1 MATVAQARRAIE
13 VLEARGDIAGAAAI
27 RRDLDAA
34 GLSASTTD
42 FEAQVAAERQQ
53 RLERQE
59 QAREA
64 SLQRRIELA
73 ELDRGA
79 IDRGLDIGTDLI
91 GQATG
96 STLEGVGGLLG
107 LEGLEQYGAEVALE
121 NEADIQRK
129 ARFQTRLDDV
139 EDVGSFGSFL
149 GGLAAESAPQMGSS
163 IAGGIAGAKL
173 GAVFGPVGALVGG
186 IAGGAAANLP
196 FFYGMN
202 RERQKDA
209 IDQGLR
215 TEIDEGAAALT
226 AIPQAALDSI
236 VDRLLVGGL
245 GFTSR
250 AVGGGGIFTRGVK
263 GAGTGAVTE
272 ATTEVGQQL
281 LERAQAGLPIANE
294 EAIAEYREAAI
305 AGGLLGGSIRG
316 TTTVFG
322 GDVAAREDAE
332 IEAREQLRRD
342 NEAAIARGELQMELP
357 LVSRDGTPIPTA
369 EESREAPA
377 EDGEQLRRDSEAA
390 EISPDQLSLPG
401 LEPPVQLTDEEVATR
416 LAGVSEEQLADS
428 IKRDTA
434 PAGTQLELT
443 DVPRAET
450 EDQLADTLDVEEV
463 RERVFKGFSESAKQ
477 KPLDQLTAKQKAT
490 IAKRAQ
496 KLEPAEF
503 AALEEVLAQ
512 EAAVRQEAQQRSA
525 EAAQETFP
533 SPAVGPQLQGLPSPE
548 SEPITVTS
556 EGEATTEQ
564 QRRRTDTLA
573 EVRQQQLD
581 AEQAARDVVTGDMP
595 EAEVRLARERDA
607 VAERTQP
614 DLFPSELVVAEEAAT
629 EPEVAPAAEPLRITS
644 QTLDSLAI
652 PARAPIRKEI
662 PEGASLDDPAISPRT
677 GNPLPTTVRER
688 LVRYGRNR
696 GSKAVQDS
704 IDNLLQG
711 EPDGTSTRQRDL
723 PTRAKR
729 EPDEAGDRTG
739 TGSDTSGLE
748 FTPRGADS
756 TEAAT
761 SDGDTVADAGG
772 DAGRVDA
779 RTGAESDTL
788 ADELNLLVNT
798 EDRSPEQ
805 ESRFLELITQ
815 AREQV
820 KAPKEGVVRRKRSI
834 KEVQKQTEPK
844 PVELESKEETEL
856 AALQDRVDQAVEDSK
871 SGEQTKKKSPSL
883 AQTKEAQDVRE
894 AVQDLREN
902 DPAYAGLGY
911 SVAKAKYVQ
920 EQASEATVGTRT
932 TPDERAKYLMNVKD
946 MEPDI
951 RMAMR
956 STAPPMFGTGNVI
969 YDVDAPLADSVM
981 SRINAGDVRG
991 ALQELAKTTKDRR
1004 AARVARKLLNY
1015 VGTTQVDVVNMQP
1028 ISETTTLREA
1038 DNLASMVDALKKYG
1052 QKPLGLF
1059 VPSENRIL
1067 LNTSG
1072 GLNGVT
1078 FLHEMTHAATLY
1090 ELKTKPN
1097 STTVKD
1103 LNKIYEAAKEVLGAD
1118 PYGTTNLEEFVAEA
1132 FANPEFQRELAK
1144 INAKGERLSLFQ
1156 RFKARIARFL
1166 GLDSYDG
1173 NKLIGGDESAQA
1185 EVNRLVDK
1193 ILAAAPARAGL
1204 DNVPSLSVKD
1214 GVQQVSKAMVEAA
1227 QSKLSSKERRAK
1239 IKRDFLAVFSK
1250 EDNPRLKRLMTG
1262 ILGILPNQ
1270 PIFNEIAEAVGISD
1284 ADLVGKAIL
1293 EQRGA
1298 LSESEAAVKAV
1309 LDPIVRWSTSASKAT
1324 LDAFNNLVHDSTVD
1338 EVDPSITPEQAKKRY
1353 GKKTV
1358 DGKKDGQ
1365 LKIDR
1370 YNELRAVY
1378 NSATF
1383 TAEGRKKYIELR
1395 DLYAGIND
1403 ELRRSL
1409 LGRIDGL
1416 AVDEAVK
1423 TSLRNDLFARLMEI
1437 SNIEP
1442 YFPLTRKGK
1451 YWLAVRNPADGEF
1464 AVVTYESMGD
1474 RKAARERFEGEGYS
1488 VEVIDPDNMKQYV
1501 GADAPSGSF
1510 VTQVLNTLNAKGVPQ
1525 SAKEQIARLYIEA
1538 LPETSFTKSLLKR
1551 KKTLGYDIDAIGA
1564 ARSKAYDLARQSARI
1579 RSSNKIE
1586 AVMNAVEEQFRE
1598 RKVDAEGNPTREFVR
1613 PDLQNDRAEAVL
1625 TEMKDRA
1632 NFAVNPPAD
1641 NFAKNANRMA
1651 FLWTIGGNASSALVN
1666 LSQIPLFA
1674 YPMLG
1679 GIYGYKKTGEA
1690 MKNAAKLFSS
1700 AYVPHA
1706 RENFSNDPQEGKK
1719 FSEKYTIPSIDNYYT
1734 RTNELGSDGKPT
1746 GRVIYSVRTDLDIP
1760 QKRKDEL
1767 ELIRPLIELAA
1778 KRGELN
1784 TSFLAET
1791 LSVDQSGRETNMWD
1805 KITSY
1810 SALMFHTAE
1819 VMNRQTAMVMAY
1831 NLELDKLTNGDPE
1844 KATEAQKQEAAEE
1857 ALFNTQQINGG
1868 ATLETGPRHAREF
1881 IGRIALM
1888 YKGYGIQMY
1897 YTMFKTGKQL
1907 IFNLAP
1913 GNDAES
1919 RALRNQAFKQLAGI
1933 HLSAVF
1939 FAGLQG
1945 IPIYGLVSMIYDMFQ
1960 DDYEEDADEAFRS
1973 YLDNDVLY
1981 KGLLSEMTGLD
1992 VSQRVKLTDL
2002 LFEADK
2008 FNTDPSPEESFG
2020 HYFGGPAWSVTSRA
2034 IEGLGEIMDG
2044 EVERGAEAMMPGAV
2058 RNLYK
2063 GIYRYP
2069 RDEGILTR
2077 RGDPI
2082 YDDITAGDM
2091 LTQILGFPPVGYTRE
2106 IEETSAAK
2114 GMESAARAKRSKLMK
2129 RYYIATRF
2137 GDTEEARNV
2146 MKEIIEFNREDII
2159 RVDPKLRI
2167 SPDSIERSMRRHRTT
2182 TAKMHNGVLLS
2193 PYMKSA
2199 VESVGYL

>member
-1 MATVAQARRAIE
+1 MATVAQARKAIE

-27 RRDLDAA
+27 RRDLSAA

-53 RLERQE
+53 RLERQA

-64 SLQRRIELA
+64 SQQRRLELA

-79 IDRGLDIGTDLI
+79 ISRGIDIGTDLI

-149 GGLAAESAPQMGSS
+149 GGIAAESAPQMGAS

-173 GAVFGPVGALVGG
+173 GAALGPVGALIGG
-186 IAGGAAANLP
+186 IAGGTAANLP

-245 GFTSR
+245 GLTSR

-272 ATTEVGQQL
+272 APTEVGQQL
-281 LERAQAGLPIANE
+281 LERAQAGLPIDDE
-294 EAIAEYREAAI
+294 EALAEYREAGI

-342 NEAAIARGELQMELP
+342 SEAAVARGELQAELP
-357 LVSRDGTPIPTA
+357 LVSRDGTPIPTEEGPRDAAA
-369 EESREAPA
+369 EVR
-377 EDGEQLRRDSEAA
+377 EQLRRDSEAV
-390 EISPDQLSLPG
+390 ETSPDQLSLPG
-401 LEPPVQLTDEEVATR
+401 LEPPVQLSDEEVAAR
-416 LAGVSEEQLADS
+416 LAGVSEEQLADA
-428 IKRDTA
+428 TA

-443 DVPRAET
+443 GVPRAET
-450 EDQLADTLDVEEV
+450 TDQLADTLDVEEV

-477 KPLDQLTAKQKAT
+477 KPLDQLTTKQKAT

-496 KLEPAEF
+496 KLEPAEL

-512 EAAVRQEAQQRSA
+512 ETATRQEAEQRSA
-525 EAAQETFP
+525 AAAQETFP

-548 SEPITVTS
+548 SEPITVTP
-556 EGEATTEQ
+556 EGEAVTEQ

-573 EVRQQQLD
+573 ERQQQQLD

-595 EAEVRLARERDA
+595 EAEVRLFRERA
-607 VAERTQP
+607 AIAEREQP
-614 DLFPSELVVAEEAAT
+614 DLFPTELAVAEEAAT
-629 EPEVAPAAEPLRITS
+629 ESQVAPAVEPLRVTS

-652 PARAPIRKEI
+652 PPRAPIRKEI
-662 PEGASLDDPAISPRT
+662 PEGASLDDPAVSPRT
-677 GNPLPTTVRER
+677 GNPLPITVRER
-688 LVRYGRNR
+688 LVSYGRNR

-704 IDNLLQG
+704 IDNFLQG
-711 EPDGTSTRQRDL
+711 ESEGVSTRQRAL
-723 PTRAKR
+723 PTRAKK
-729 EPDEAGDRTG
+729 EPDAVTDV
-739 TGSDTSGLE
+739 DTDTDVDINE
-748 FTPRGADS
+748 FT
-756 TEAAT
+756 
-761 SDGDTVADAGG
+761 
-772 DAGRVDA
+772 
-779 RTGAESDTL
+779 
-788 ADELNLLVNT
+788 ELRNIEN
-798 EDRSPEQ
+798 RSPEQ
-805 ESRFLELITQ
+805 ETRFLELIDKARAQ
-815 AREQV
+815 AGI
-820 KAPKEGVVRRKRSI
+820 PKEGVVRRKRSTE
-834 KEVQKQTEPK
+834 EVRRQAESE
-844 PVELESKEETEL
+844 PVEIESKEETEL
-856 AALQDRVDQAVEDSK
+856 AALQDRVDLAVEEARSK
-871 SGEQTKKKSPSL
+871 NEKKSPSL
-883 AQTKEAQDVRE
+883 PQTKEAQDVRE
-894 AVQDLREN
+894 AVQDRREN
-902 DPAYAGLGY
+902 EPDYAGLGY
-911 SVAKAKYVQ
+911 SAAKDKYIK
-920 EQASEATVGTRT
+920 EQAGIISADTRT
-932 TPDERAKYLMNVKD
+932 TPDERAKYLMEVRD
-946 MEPDI
+946 MGLDV

-956 STAPPMFGTGNVI
+956 GLAPPMFGSGNVI
-969 YDVDAPLADSVM
+969 YDVDAPLTNSVM
-981 SRINAGDVRG
+981 DKVNAGDVRG
-991 ALQELAKTTKDRR
+991 ALQELAKTTKDKR
-1004 AARVARKLLNY
+1004 AARVARKVLNY
-1015 VGTTQVDVVNMQP
+1015 VGTTQIDVVNMQP

-1038 DNLASMVDALKKYG
+1038 DNLANMVDSLKEYG
-1052 QKPLGLF
+1052 RAPLGLF

-1067 LNTSG
+1067 LNASG
-1072 GLNGVT
+1072 GLNEVT
-1078 FLHEMTHAATLY
+1078 LLHEMTHAATLN
-1090 ELKTKPN
+1090 EIKTKPN
-1097 STTVKD
+1097 SATVSD

-1173 NKLIGGDESAQA
+1173 NKFIGGDKSAQA

-1193 ILAAAPARAGL
+1193 ILATAPARSGL
-1204 DNVPSLSVKD
+1204 NNVPSLSVKD
-1214 GVQQVSKAMVEAA
+1214 GVQQVAKEMMEAS
-1227 QSKLSSKERRAK
+1227 QSKLSDKQRRAK

-1250 EDNPRLKRLMTG
+1250 EDNPRLKKLMQG
-1262 ILGILPNQ
+1262 VLGVLPNQ
-1270 PIFNEIAEAVGISD
+1270 PIFIEIAQAVGISD

-1298 LSESEAAVKAV
+1298 LSESEARVKNA
-1309 LDPIVRWSTSASKAT
+1309 LDPIVRWSTTASKDT
-1324 LDAFNNLVHDSTVD
+1324 MEAFNNLVHDSTVD
-1338 EVDPSITPEQAKKRY
+1338 EVDPSLTPKEAEKRY
-1353 GKKTV
+1353 GEQEVEGSKT
-1358 DGKKDGQ
+1358 GQ

-1383 TAEGRKKYIELR
+1383 TAEGRKKYVELR
-1395 DLYAGIND
+1395 DLYADIND

-1416 AVDEAVK
+1416 NVDEAVK
-1423 TSLRNDLFARLMEI
+1423 TSLRNDLFARLMEL

-1464 AVVTYESMGD
+1464 AVVTYETMGD
-1474 RKAARERFEGEGYS
+1474 RSQARSRFEGEGYN
-1488 VEVIDPDNMKQYV
+1488 VETIDPDNMKRYT
-1501 GADAPSGSF
+1501 GEDAPSGSF
-1510 VTQVLNTLNAKGVPQ
+1510 VAQVLSVLNTKGIPD
-1525 SAKEQIARLYIEA
+1525 SAREQVARLYIEA

-1551 KKTLGYDIDAIGA
+1551 KKTLGYDIDAVEA

-1579 RSSNKIE
+1579 RSSAKIE
-1586 AVMNAVEEQFRE
+1586 ATMNAVSEKFAEENA
-1598 RKVDAEGNPTREFVR
+1598 DAG
-1613 PDLQNDRAEAVL
+1613 DRARAVL
-1625 TEMKDRA
+1625 AEMQSRA
-1632 NFAVNPPAD
+1632 DFAVNPPAD
-1641 NFAKNANRMA
+1641 SFAKNANRMA
-1651 FLWTIGGNASSALVN
+1651 FMWTIGFNASSALVN

-1674 YPMLG
+1674 YPMLAG
-1679 GIYGYKKTGEA
+1679 TYGFAKTGAA
-1690 MKNAAKLFSS
+1690 MKNAAKLFGSS
-1700 AYVPHA
+1700 YVPHA
-1706 RENFSNDPQEGKK
+1706 REDFSNDPQEGKK
-1719 FSEKYTIPSIDNYYT
+1719 FSERYTIPSLDNYYT
-1734 RTNELGSDGKPT
+1734 RKTEEDGT
-1746 GRVIYSVRTDLDIP
+1746 VTYSVRTDLDIP
-1760 QKRKDEL
+1760 AERKEELKR
-1767 ELIRPLIELAA
+1767 IRPLIQLAA

-1791 LSVDQSGRETNMWD
+1791 LSVDQSGRETSFLD
-1805 KITSY
+1805 KLTNA

-1831 NLELDKLTNGDPE
+1831 NLELDRLTNGDPE
-1844 KATEAQKQEAAEE
+1844 EATAAQQQEAAEQ
-1857 ALFNTQQINGG
+1857 ALYDTQQINGG
-1868 ATLETGPRHAREF
+1868 ATLETGPRYARAGL
-1881 IGRIALM
+1881 GRVALM

-1907 IFNLAP
+1907 IQNMFP
-1913 GNDAES
+1913 GDNVES

-1945 IPIYGLVSMIYDMFQ
+1945 LPLYGAVSMIYDMFQ
-1960 DDYEEDADEAFRS
+1960 DDYEEDADEALRS

-1981 KGLLSEMTGLD
+1981 KGVLSEVTGLD

-2020 HYFGGPAWSVTSRA
+2020 HYFGGPAWSVTSRG
-2034 IEGLGEIMDG
+2034 IEGFNEIMDG
-2044 EVERGAEAMMPGAV
+2044 EFERGMESMLPGAV
-2058 RNLYK
+2058 RNAYK
-2063 GIYRYP
+2063 GLIRYP

-2082 YDDITAGDM
+2082 YDDITTGDI
-2091 LTQILGFPPVGYTRE
+2091 LTQILGFPPVGYTRQ

-2114 GMESAARAKRSKLMK
+2114 GMESAARDKRSKLMK

-2137 GDTEEARNV
+2137 GDSQEAREV
-2146 MKEIIEFNREDII
+2146 MKEIAEFNREDII

-2167 SPDSIERSMRRHRTT
+2167 SPESIERSMRRHRTT